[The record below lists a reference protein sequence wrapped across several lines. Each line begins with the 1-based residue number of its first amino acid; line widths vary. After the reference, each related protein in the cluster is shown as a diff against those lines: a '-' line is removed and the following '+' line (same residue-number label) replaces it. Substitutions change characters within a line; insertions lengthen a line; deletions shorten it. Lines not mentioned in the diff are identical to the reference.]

1 MGLKLEG
8 LTSTEG
14 EGWEMQGQGRSG
26 TPLVEFCTVRI
37 RVTPFT

>member
-1 MGLKLEG
+1 MGLELEG
-8 LTSTEG
+8 LRSTEG

-26 TPLVEFCTVRI
+26 IPVVGFRIVRS